1 MSKRIVEERIRQ
13 LLALDKNAYDIY
25 SDLAAKADDLKIKE
39 KLVLLA
45 KEEAIHV
52 SLIKEMLSLLS

>member
-25 SDLAAKADDLKIKE
+25 SDLAAKIDDPELKG
-39 KLVLLA
+39 KLELLA

>member
-25 SDLAAKADDLKIKE
+25 SDLATKADDPKLKE
-39 KLVLLA
+39 KLELLA
-45 KEEAIHV
+45 KEEAVHV
-52 SLIKEMLSLLS
+52 RLVKEMLLLLS